1 MFLNFWNKFIFSNFH
16 IDTAYKEN
24 HQPIFAIAFSHLT
37 HSANVFPE
45 QQFHVGLVVGG
56 RQGKET
62 VEHILGKS
70 DQLLRRTERRLEL
83 MGLIIVIC
91 LFVPCKSNWVHEKR
105 PNSTKPLQEF
115 YPLTML
121 DIRAIYNIGSGL
133 RSTWLFSTC
142 VMSQPCKQRQRCHS
156 GFCWKDGRLTAGT
169 ARRPFWGQM
178 PHGEAFER
186 CSGLCEVCFW
196 RRIWVRAGMDVQ
208 CWCWR
213 TCAGWEKKKEND
225 R

>member
-1 MFLNFWNKFIFSNFH
+1 
-16 IDTAYKEN
+16 
-24 HQPIFAIAFSHLT
+24 
-37 HSANVFPE
+37 
-45 QQFHVGLVVGG
+45 
-56 RQGKET
+56 
-62 VEHILGKS
+62 
-70 DQLLRRTERRLEL
+70 
-83 MGLIIVIC
+83 
-91 LFVPCKSNWVHEKR
+91 
-105 PNSTKPLQEF
+105 
-115 YPLTML
+115 ML
-121 DIRAIYNIGSGL
+121 DIQAIYNIGSGL

-213 TCAGWEKKKEND
+213 TCAGWEKKKRKRQINVSVECDLRGKMSAWAPKGEQSKCHNTWNRKGATFCID
-225 R
+225 KSYRNVYFLIKLLTHFLIKSRNSNSVSETWTASNSSSSSRSAASSPSSSIWVSGGGADPEIKG